1 MADLYF
7 YREILGMSDYLN
19 TVTRRDKIEPNDSL
33 IFNRASGATN
43 QIAYNKFTQN
53 LPTGI
58 ESVVAGTNVTV
69 DNTDPK
75 NPIVSSTGGGGGS
88 FANVIDATAG
98 SYSLVPDANSPIT
111 VIEMAGGAFPFG
123 TTLTIPDD
131 DFTAGATFVVTNQS
145 TTDEINISLGGD
157 VNLENSSGTD
167 VILPSGNAGNSAV
180 TFVFIRR
187 NEADT
192 FWLAYGDIE
201 SS

>member
-7 YREILGMSDYLN
+7 YREILGMSNYLN

-33 IFNRASGATN
+33 VFNRASGATN
-43 QIAYNKFTQN
+43 QIAYNKFTEA

-98 SYSLVPDANSPIT
+98 DYTLVPDSNNPVT
-111 VIEMAGGAFPFG
+111 VITMEGTVPIPSAVQLFINSGAFEV
-123 TTLTIPDD
+123 
-131 DFTAGATFVVTNQS
+131 GAVFEVC
-145 TTDEINISLGGD
+145 NISD
-157 VNLENSSGTD
+157 SFEVPVNLGLGVSADNVSAATVINAATSESGSARAKFVYQGSD
-167 VILPSGNAGNSAV
+167 VWI
-180 TFVFIRR
+180 
-187 NEADT
+187 
-192 FWLAYGDIE
+192 AYGDLNGG
-201 SS
+201 S

>member
-1 MADLYF
+1 
-7 YREILGMSDYLN
+7 MSNYLN

-33 IFNRASGATN
+33 VFNKASGATN
-43 QIAYNKFTQN
+43 QIAYNKFTEG

-98 SYSLVPDANSPIT
+98 SYELVPDASSPIT

-123 TTLTIPDD
+123 TTLTIPNDE
-131 DFTAGATFVVTNQS
+131 FTVGATFVVTNQS
-145 TTDEINISLGGD
+145 TTDEINISLGSSVD
-157 VNLENSSGTD
+157 LINSSGSD
-167 VILPSGNAGNSAV
+167 VILESGNSGNSAV
-180 TFVFIRR
+180 TFVYIKSL
-187 NEADT
+187 DGVT